1 MDGWIECV
9 IGYDDHE
16 EVADDHID
24 DSAHV
29 YAGSEDGWGTND
41 GKWCGEEAEMAAE
54 MGEKTKCNSVR
65 SVAIHPPISNT
76 LSPHEETEPLHHEP
90 SHGYVGGGGDEE
102 DGETH
107 CLGDTVGCEESD
119 EGGELFRGEFFS
131 RDVTEV
137 LWLCFTTEFTRIHLF
152 IGKGYGDCGC

>member
-1 MDGWIECV
+1 M

-29 YAGSEDGWGTND
+29 YAGSEEGWDTND
-41 GKWCGEEAEMAAE
+41 GKWCGEEAEMVAE
-54 MGEKTKCNSVR
+54 MREKTNVDSVR
-65 SVAIHPPISNT
+65 SIATQTPISIT
-76 LSPHEETEPLHHEP
+76 HSPHEETEPLHCEP
-90 SHGYVGGGGDEE
+90 SHGYVCGRGDKE

-107 CLGDTVGCEESD
+107 CFGDTVGCQEGD

-137 LWLCFTTEFTRIHLF
+137 LWLRFTTEFARIHLF
-152 IGKGYGDCGC
+152 IGKGYSDCGG